1 MPEIIQN
8 VISKATSQ
16 LKMMKKNGSKI
27 GSSNKREKLY
37 ERQILNLMN
46 STGLMTNDIESGM
59 EYEKKRSEQNIQGY
73 LSNNELT

>member
-59 EYEKKRSEQNIQGY
+59 EHEKKRSEQNIQGY

>member
-1 MPEIIQN
+1 
-8 VISKATSQ
+8 
-16 LKMMKKNGSKI
+16 
-27 GSSNKREKLY
+27 
-37 ERQILNLMN
+37 MN